1 MEITE
6 QEKRD
11 ALEQAWRCPAM
22 EQHGEFF
29 DHCEDLATV
38 FDRAT
43 GVWFCQDHYD
53 EAADHR

>member
-6 QEKRD
+6 TEQLD
-11 ALEQAWRCPAM
+11 VLEQAWRCPAWILPTDD
-22 EQHGEFF
+22 Q
-29 DHCEDLATV
+29 CENLGTV

>member
-43 GVWFCQDHYD
+43 
-53 EAADHR
+53 HRR